1 MYECEAKN
9 NFTNLNT
16 HFPTKSHQIKT
27 KTGYIAIIVDMKHKT
42 IDMDREL
49 KVFTLQFV
57 KTNSS

>member
-42 IDMDREL
+42 IEEVTAAL
-49 KVFTLQFV
+49 
-57 KTNSS
+57 